1 MSLVPVHGG
10 LSDLINRTLPWSA
23 RKSLIEKSS
32 SLPSVTL
39 NEGDLATLHRIADGT
54 LSPLEGFMD
63 EAEHNLVLDH
73 QHIVRGGA
81 PYAWTCLLYTS
92 PSPRD

>member
-32 SLPSVTL
+32 SLPSITL
-39 NEGDLATLHRIADGT
+39 NEGDLTTLEE
-54 LSPLEGFMD
+54 S
-63 EAEHNLVLDH
+63 
-73 QHIVRGGA
+73 
-81 PYAWTCLLYTS
+81 
-92 PSPRD
+92 